1 MAQQPQ
7 NPLFN
12 YPGYQLADIFYEEL
26 HEDMLMILSLQL
38 VMPSVAGKYIVPVFV
53 WEKRLGKSK
62 YELIFDIQ

>member
-1 MAQQPQ
+1 
-7 NPLFN
+7 
-12 YPGYQLADIFYEEL
+12 
-26 HEDMLMILSLQL
+26 MLMILSLQL